1 MSSGT
6 QLSGAEKTFSE
17 ADIIVSK
24 TDLKGRITY
33 CNEIFCEIAGYSYQE
48 LIGQPH
54 SVIRH
59 PDMPRCVFEFLWKRI
74 ADGNEV
80 FAYVKNLCKDG
91 GFYWVFA
98 HVTPTFDGVGNI
110 IGYHST
116 RRVPDRQILE
126 GVIIPFYQQLVE
138 IEQSPKNR
146 KDGQHESSEFL
157 STYLA
162 DKRVTY
168 DEFILTL

>member
-1 MSSGT
+1 MSSGA

-33 CNEIFCEIAGYSYQE
+33 CNEIFCEIAGYTYQQ

-74 ADGNEV
+74 AEGNEV

-91 GFYWVFA
+91 GFYWVLA
-98 HVTPTFDGVGNI
+98 HVTPTFDGAGNI

-116 RRVPDRQILE
+116 RRVPDRTVLE
-126 GVIIPFYQQLVE
+126 NVIIPFYRQLVD
-138 IEQSPKNR
+138 IEQLPKNR